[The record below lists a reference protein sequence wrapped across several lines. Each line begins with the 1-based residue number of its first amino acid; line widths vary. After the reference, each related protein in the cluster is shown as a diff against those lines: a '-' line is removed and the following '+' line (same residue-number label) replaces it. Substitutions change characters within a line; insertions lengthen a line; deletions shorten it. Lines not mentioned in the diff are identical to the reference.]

1 MIRLIPNLDKK
12 FGIRNKNKKKMR
24 KCVMWCSKQDDLRH
38 IHHSSQSSSSIYLFL
53 KKALFLFIFSSNFR
67 THSPCLLHIT
77 LQPSSCMRLFYNMSP
92 INHSSDRLLWNQS
105 NTSKQMFYYT
115 LSIYTLQTFIQI
127 VQTVWKNKKE
137 KKATN
142 YIVKIELSDFR
153 ELPKYSIS
161 LRICINRF
169 MLS

>member
-1 MIRLIPNLDKK
+1 
-12 FGIRNKNKKKMR
+12 
-24 KCVMWCSKQDDLRH
+24 MWCSKQDDLRH

-53 KKALFLFIFSSNFR
+53 KKPFFFFIFSSNFR

-142 YIVKIELSDFR
+142 YIVKIELSNSR

-169 MLS
+169 LLN

>member
-12 FGIRNKNKKKMR
+12 FSIRNKKKKMR
-24 KCVMWCSKQDDLRH
+24 KSVMWCSKQDDLRH

-142 YIVKIELSDFR
+142 YIVKIELSNSS

-169 MLS
+169 MLN